1 MLHARSGD
9 HRSRPGQSLVEFA
22 LLATTLVLMLG
33 LAVDG
38 ARAFSAWIVM
48 GNMARAAAQYGTIGP
63 IMDPAVDEEDEIEAG
78 MVAAAE
84 AELNDQVLAFV
95 FNGTAGPDID
105 AELIE
110 DDPNTTVGDC
120 AARATV
126 SYDFEPL
133 FIPVFPGFEI
143 QRQATMRIQY
153 VPPGFECPP

>member
-1 MLHARSGD
+1 MLHARSRND
-9 HRSRPGQSLVEFA
+9 RSRPGQSLVEFA

-63 IMDPAVDEEDEIEAG
+63 ILDPAVDQEDEIEAG
-78 MVAAAE
+78 MKAAAE
-84 AELNDQVLAFV
+84 AELNDQLLAFV
-95 FNGTAGPDID
+95 FNGTAGPDVE

-110 DDPNTTVGDC
+110 NDPDTVVGDC
-120 AARATV
+120 AARAMV

-153 VPPGFECPP
+153 VPPGFECPL